1 MVRSFAASAI
11 RLREKQGQANGKSG
25 LSPAISGPTGLDR
38 AVPILVLIFLSV
50 AAISITLQF
59 TSSRNAQL
67 RSSEDALA
75 VAAHF
80 VAAEMARQSRESG
93 ATTFSL
99 PVLPT
104 EIHEPGRRFVLLDML
119 GLIRGGHAAPG
130 EIALP
135 VDALFQEPGLFAGRL
150 RHGGGFRVPLHT
162 GDLASVYLRQPAGF
176 GGYVL
181 ALQPV
186 EDELRTWRHHA
197 GVLGGILLSF
207 GAVTIAFTLV
217 FYAQREHTDTAQ
229 ARTRQLR
236 LQFENALEHGHCGL
250 WDWRLGDDT
259 PTLSNSMYRMLG
271 LTNRDL
277 LDRTGIEARLH
288 PEDHDL
294 FQRIED
300 GAQAGHSEFDY
311 LFRMRHESHGW
322 VALRMRAVIDLAPAG
337 QSARLLGI
345 VMDVTQERVAEEESH
360 RADAR
365 LRDAIESI
373 SEAFVLWDEN
383 NRLVMCNSKYQ
394 SFHGLSP
401 ELVQRGAGYKTLMAA
416 ASEPRVLI
424 EIDRGTEPET
434 GTRAYE
440 AQFQDGRWLLISER
454 HTRDGGYVS
463 VGTDITARKLQ
474 EERLMENERQLRIT
488 VTDLGNSREAFRK
501 QAAQLAELADRYL
514 EQKAEAI
521 SANRIKA
528 EFLANMNHEI
538 RTPLNH
544 IIGFSEMIEG
554 EVFGPCGSDRY
565 LEYARDIR
573 LSGIT
578 LLSLISDILDM
589 ARIEAGRVALDRSA
603 IPLGALLARAA
614 DDVRD
619 AAEAKKITIEIEP
632 ELEDKAG
639 QRLIHVD
646 ANAISQALAHLLRNG
661 IRLSPLGGR
670 VSVRARLAGDHIN
683 LFVADSGGGLSA
695 GDLGTMGDPFGHIDG
710 MLHDGCKGS
719 GLGVAIA
726 RSLVELHGG
735 TMRLRSAPQ
744 IGSLVLIHLPVS
756 LEPVQLSLPMSA
768 AGA

>member
-11 RLREKQGQANGKSG
+11 RLREKQGLASNKAGASRSRVG
-25 LSPAISGPTGLDR
+25 ATLLDR
-38 AVPILVLIFLSV
+38 AVPILVLVFLSV
-50 AAISITLQF
+50 AAVSITLQF
-59 TSSRNAQL
+59 TSSRQAQL
-67 RSSEDALA
+67 EASEDSLA
-75 VAAHF
+75 VAAHYLS
-80 VAAEMARQSRESG
+80 AEMIRQARETG
-93 ATTFSL
+93 EAPFAL
-99 PVLPT
+99 PVLPS
-104 EIHEPGRRFVLLDML
+104 EIHETGRRFLLLDL
-119 GLIRGGHAAPG
+119 VGIIRGGHAAPG
-130 EIALP
+130 DMALP
-135 VDALFQEPGLFAGRL
+135 VDSLFQEPGVFAARL
-150 RHGGGFRVPLHT
+150 RHGGAFRIPLHT
-162 GDLASVYLRQPAGF
+162 GDLASLYLRQPAGYA
-176 GGYVL
+176 GYVL

-186 EDELRTWRHHA
+186 DDELRSWRHHA
-197 GVLGGILLSF
+197 GILGGILFSF

-236 LQFENALEHGHCGL
+236 LQFESALEHGHCGL
-250 WDWRLGDDT
+250 WDWRLGEDM

-271 LTNRDL
+271 LSSRDV
-277 LDRTGIEARLH
+277 LDRKDIEARLH
-288 PEDHDL
+288 PGDHDL
-294 FQRIED
+294 FQQIEKS
-300 GAQAGHSEFDY
+300 AFAGLGEFDY
-311 LFRMRHESHGW
+311 LFRMRHESQGW
-322 VALRMRAVIDLAPAG
+322 VSLRMRAVIDPALPG
-337 QSARLLGI
+337 QTARLLGI
-345 VMDVTQERVAEEESH
+345 VMDVTQERQAEEESH

-383 NRLVMCNSKYQ
+383 NRLVMCNTKYQ
-394 SFHGLSP
+394 SFHGLEP

-474 EERLMENERQLRIT
+474 EERLVENERQLRIT
-488 VTDLGNSREAFRK
+488 VADLCNSREAFRK
-501 QAAQLAELADRYL
+501 QAGQLAELADRYL

-521 SANRIKA
+521 SANRVKA

-544 IIGFSEMIEG
+544 IIGFAEMIEG

-573 LSGIT
+573 VSGIT
-578 LLSLISDILDM
+578 LLALISDILDM
-589 ARIEAGRVALDRSA
+589 ARIEAGRVALERTA
-603 IPLGALLARAA
+603 TPLAALLVRAA
-614 DDVRD
+614 RDVQD
-619 AAEAKKITIEIEP
+619 AAEAKNITIEIEP
-632 ELEDKAG
+632 ELDDKAG
-639 QRLIHVD
+639 QRLVQVD
-646 ANAISQALAHLLRNG
+646 ATAISQALAHLLRNG
-661 IRLSPLGGR
+661 IRLSPVGGR
-670 VSVRARLAGDHIN
+670 VSLRARMAGDHIN

-695 GDLGTMGDPFGHIDG
+695 GDLGTIVDPFGHIDC

-744 IGSLVLIHLPVS
+744 IGSLVMIRLPISV
-756 LEPVQLSLPMSA
+756 EPVQLSLPMSVA
-768 AGA
+768 NA

>member
-11 RLREKQGQANGKSG
+11 RLREKQGQSSGKPG
-25 LSPAISGPTGLDR
+25 LSPAISGPTRLDR

-80 VAAEMARQSRESG
+80 LAAEMSRQSRETG
-93 ATTFSL
+93 ETTYSL
-99 PVLPT
+99 PILPA

-119 GLIRGGHAAPG
+119 GVIRGGHAAPG

-135 VDALFQEPGLFAGRL
+135 VDALFQEPGIFAGRL
-150 RHGGGFRVPLHT
+150 RHGGAFRVPLHT
-162 GDLASVYLRQPAGF
+162 GDLASLYLRQPAGF

-186 EDELRTWRHHA
+186 DDELRTWRHHA
-197 GVLGGILLSF
+197 GVLGGILFSF

-229 ARTRQLR
+229 ARARQLR

-250 WDWRLGDDT
+250 WDWRLGDET

-271 LTNRDL
+271 LSNRDR

-300 GAQAGHSEFDY
+300 SARAGHSEFDY
-311 LFRMRHESHGW
+311 LFRMRHESQGW
-322 VALRMRAVIDLAPAG
+322 VALRMRAVIDPAPAG

-345 VMDVTQERVAEEESH
+345 VMDVTQERLAEEESH

-454 HTRDGGYVS
+454 HTKDGGYVS

-544 IIGFSEMIEG
+544 IIGFAEMIEG
-554 EVFGPCGSDRY
+554 QVFGPCGSDRY
-565 LEYARDIR
+565 IEYARDIR

-578 LLSLISDILDM
+578 LLALISDILDM

-603 IPLGALLARAA
+603 TPLGVLLARAA

-619 AAEAKKITIEIEP
+619 AAEAKSITIEVEP
-632 ELEDKAG
+632 ELDDRAG
-639 QRLIHVD
+639 QRLVHVD
-646 ANAISQALAHLLRNG
+646 ATAISQALAHLLRNG
-661 IRLSPLGGR
+661 IRLSPVGGR
-670 VSVRARLAGDHIN
+670 VSVRARMAGDHIN

-756 LEPVQLSLPMSA
+756 LEPVQLTLPMSA